1 MNRPLIDARSLA
13 ARDPSETLVV
23 DCRFDLSDTD
33 KGRRDYLEGHLPGAV
48 YASLD
53 EDLSDLGKTVQGQ
66 GRHPLPDPAAFAR
79 TLGRWGWRPGMLV
92 VAYDTA
98 GGAIAGRLWW
108 MMRAMGASACVLDGG
123 LKAWMD
129 AGLALEQGKV
139 QREPT
144 EVEPGFNAGMFMDTP
159 QLREGLD
166 AGNVLLVDSRAAER
180 YRGETEPLDPVA
192 GHVPGAL
199 NRHFAGNLGD
209 DGTFRDAAVLRA
221 ELEALIQGHP
231 ARETVFMCG
240 SGVTACHNLL
250 AMAHAGFSGMRLY
263 VPSWS
268 GWCSD
273 PQRPV
278 AKGEELGTRG

>member
-1 MNRPLIDARSLA
+1 MNRPLIDTRTLA
-13 ARDPSETLVV
+13 ARDPAETLVV

-53 EDLSDLGKTVQGQ
+53 EELSDLGKIAQGL
-66 GRHPLPDPAAFAR
+66 GRHPLPDPGAFAR

-123 LKAWMD
+123 LKAWKD
-129 AGLALEQGKV
+129 AGLALESGPV
-139 QREPT
+139 ERTPT
-144 EVEPGFNAGMFMDTP
+144 TVEPGIDQSFFVDTP
-159 QLREGLD
+159 DLREALD
-166 AGNVLLVDSRAAER
+166 AGNVLLVDARAAER

-192 GHVPGAL
+192 GHVPGAV
-199 NRHFAGNLGD
+199 NRPFAGNLDGD
-209 DGTFRDAAVLRA
+209 GRFRDDDALRA
-221 ELEALIQGHP
+221 EFEALLGGRP
-231 ARETVFMCG
+231 ADQMVSMCG

-278 AKGEELGTRG
+278 ARTSG

>member
-1 MNRPLIDARSLA
+1 VNRPLIDTRTLA
-13 ARDPSETLVV
+13 ARDPAETLVV
-23 DCRFDLSDTD
+23 DCRFYLSDTG

-53 EDLSDLGKTVQGQ
+53 EDLSDLGKVAQGL
-66 GRHPLPDPAAFAR
+66 GRHPLPDPEAFAR

-123 LKAWMD
+123 LKAWQD
-129 AGLALEQGKV
+129 AGLALESGPV
-139 QREPT
+139 ERTPT
-144 EVEPGFNAGMFMDTP
+144 TVEPGIDESFFMDTP
-159 QLREGLD
+159 DLREALD
-166 AGNVLLVDSRAAER
+166 AGGVLLVDARAAER

-192 GHVPGAL
+192 GHVPGAV
-199 NRHFAGNLGD
+199 NRHYAGNLD
-209 DGTFRDAAVLRA
+209 SDGTFREADALRA
-221 ELEALIQGHP
+221 EFEELLGGRP
-231 ARETVFMCG
+231 ADQMVSMCG

-250 AMAHAGFSGMRLY
+250 AMTLVGFSGMRLY

-278 AKGEELGTRG
+278 AKGEGPGTRG